1 MKLSRYLEDD
11 NIVVK
16 LKGVVITD
24 TKCFCPPMYAHSGY
38 MVVDNGIAMGPR
50 THRSVP
56 LSADGDFD
64 MGSNLAV
71 QTRVGLL
78 TVASKPGRRSR
89 LIETSAPREP
99 QPEEYQHPMRHYA
112 GDQGR
117 FNNRRY

>member
-11 NIVVK
+11 NVVVR

-24 TKCFCPPMYAHSGY
+24 TKCFCPPMYAHSDY

-71 QTRVGLL
+71 QTRIGLL
-78 TVASKPGRRSR
+78 TVASKPGRQSR
-89 LIETSAPREP
+89 LIQSSAPRDEGFESP
-99 QPEEYQHPMRHYA
+99 QRNWRH
-112 GDQGR
+112 
-117 FNNRRY
+117 